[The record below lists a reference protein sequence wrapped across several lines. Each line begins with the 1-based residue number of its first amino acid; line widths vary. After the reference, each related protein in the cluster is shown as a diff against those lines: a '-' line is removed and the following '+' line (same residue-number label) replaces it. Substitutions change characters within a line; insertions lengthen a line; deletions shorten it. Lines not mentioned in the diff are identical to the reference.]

1 MANLSTRPLVLRRP
15 AHLCCRPRKRETQ
28 AGVHGFPLARSDR
41 AFAARVSLA
50 LGPTLPPVL
59 PTRGRQARRLS
70 DSRAALFRKRGVA
83 RRRGSALNRIAIPI
97 HLSNSTCFFVPA
109 ARFCAR
115 VLKLSL
121 RYPD

>member
-28 AGVHGFPLARSDR
+28 AGVHGFPLARNDR

-50 LGPTLPPVL
+50 LGPTLPLVL

-70 DSRAALFRKRGVA
+70 ASPSALFRKRGVA
-83 RRRGSALNRIAIPI
+83 RRRGSALNRIR
-97 HLSNSTCFFVPA
+97 HSS
-109 ARFCAR
+109 
-115 VLKLSL
+115 SL
-121 RYPD
+121 VKQPCSFPR